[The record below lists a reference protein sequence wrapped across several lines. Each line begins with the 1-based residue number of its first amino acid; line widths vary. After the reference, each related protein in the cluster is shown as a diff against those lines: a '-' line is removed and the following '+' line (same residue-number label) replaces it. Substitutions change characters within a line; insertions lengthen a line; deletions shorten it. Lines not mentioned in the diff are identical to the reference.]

1 MSILI
6 TGGAGYIGSHTTV
19 ELLNAG
25 FDVVLADDFSNSSPA
40 VLERLEK
47 ITGKKFPFYQGSI
60 LDTDFLDKVFTNED
74 IELVIHFAA
83 FKAVGESVQK
93 PLKYYKN
100 NISGT
105 ITLLEKMKEYDVK
118 NIVFSSSA
126 TVYGTNNPSP
136 MTEDMP
142 TSAIN
147 PYGYTK
153 LMMERILTVNFLSLM
168 SLVMIIRLRMVQV
181 SVTTFTF
188 LTWHQVTWL
197 PSNII

>member
-25 FDVVLADDFSNSSPA
+25 FDVVLVDDFSNSSPA

-60 LDTDFLDKVFTNED
+60 LDTELLDKVFTNED
-74 IELVIHFAA
+74 IELIIHFAA
-83 FKAVGESVQK
+83 FKTVDESVQK

-100 NISGT
+100 NIIGT
-105 ITLLEKMKEYDVK
+105 ITLLEKMKEYEVK

-126 TVYGTNNPSP
+126 
-136 MTEDMP
+136 
-142 TSAIN
+142 
-147 PYGYTK
+147 
-153 LMMERILTVNFLSLM
+153 SL
-168 SLVMIIRLRMVQV
+168 RYQ
-181 SVTTFTF
+181 
-188 LTWHQVTWL
+188 
-197 PSNII
+197 